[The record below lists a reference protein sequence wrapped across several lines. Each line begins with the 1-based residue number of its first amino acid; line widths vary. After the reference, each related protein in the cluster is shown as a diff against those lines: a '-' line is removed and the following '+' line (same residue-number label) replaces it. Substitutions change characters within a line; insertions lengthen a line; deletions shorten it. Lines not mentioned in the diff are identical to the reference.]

1 MPDTFNF
8 GVEPITCHAWNH
20 DRSRMYFVILKWDK
34 GLEHVIGSSK
44 STKSCEPYSLNTE
57 IDKKR

>member
-20 DRSRMYFVILKWDK
+20 DRSRKYKFVILKW
-34 GLEHVIGSSK
+34 GNGSS
-44 STKSCEPYSLNTE
+44 
-57 IDKKR
+57 